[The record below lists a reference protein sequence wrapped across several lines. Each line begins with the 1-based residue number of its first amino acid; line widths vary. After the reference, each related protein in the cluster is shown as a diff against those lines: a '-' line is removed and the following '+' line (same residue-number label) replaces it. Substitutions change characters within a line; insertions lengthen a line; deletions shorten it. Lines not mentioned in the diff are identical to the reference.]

1 MGNFFSTGKRCTYI
15 PFDKNVFGYT
25 LGDFFRTHLVALVDI
40 IVPAQRKRI
49 VKVLFQ
55 NFFAFSKKEQNRQT
69 NAFKSFFCLIH
80 FYFGKVKF
88 EPRSRASPTPSPL
101 SVVSFTPLVEFRLQ
115 RGCRAQGCQIFSWY
129 NIPKLGK
136 NIPNGHKL
144 CQIDEK

>member
-80 FYFGKVKF
+80 FYFGQVKF
-88 EPRSRASPTPSPL
+88 EPRSSLSPPLPSLRRLIYSPRRI
-101 SVVSFTPLVEFRLQ
+101 SAPKRVSGTGLPD
-115 RGCRAQGCQIFSWY
+115 FSWY
-129 NIPKLGK
+129 NIPKLGT
-136 NIPNGHKL
+136 NIPSGHKI